1 METEDLKNRW
11 SSLEEQLKKQE
22 ILNEKLI
29 REIRQTR
36 SGPLGMLIR
45 YGYFGIIVSVLV
57 IPLLIY
63 AYIHSVSIS
72 YKLIVFY
79 FGGLLALLSIIMGI
93 YNILYLKKID
103 FTQSVSKNI
112 QLVQTFKINYK
123 KQWIAMCILASLF
136 IIAIIIASTSS
147 SNPAIWRWLSIC
159 IAIPATILGG
169 YIEYRK
175 VYKAKTDA
183 ILKSLEELKELEE

>member
-36 SGPLGMLIR
+36 SGPLGMLIK
-45 YGYFGIIVSVLV
+45 YGYFGIILAILI

-63 AYIHSVSIS
+63 AYFHSVFIL
-72 YKLIVFY
+72 YKLTVFY

-93 YNILYLKKID
+93 YNILHLKKID

-123 KQWIAMCILASLF
+123 KQLIASYILASLF
-136 IIAIIIASTSS
+136 IIAITIASTSS
-147 SNPAIWRWLSIC
+147 NLASWRWLSIC
-159 IAIPATILGG
+159 IAIPAMILGG

>member
-22 ILNEKLI
+22 IMNEKLI

-36 SGPLGMLIR
+36 SGPLGMLIK
-45 YGYFGIIVSVLV
+45 YGYLGIIVSILV

-63 AYIHSVSIS
+63 AYIHSISIS

-123 KQWIAMCILASLF
+123 KQLIAAYILATLF
-136 IIAIIIASTSS
+136 IILIIASTF
-147 SNPAIWRWLSIC
+147 SNLESWRWIAIC
-159 IAIPATILGG
+159 IAIPVAVLLA
-169 YIEYRK
+169 YLEYK
-175 VYKAKTDA
+175 KIFKAKTDA
-183 ILKSLEELKELEE
+183 ILKSLKELKELEE